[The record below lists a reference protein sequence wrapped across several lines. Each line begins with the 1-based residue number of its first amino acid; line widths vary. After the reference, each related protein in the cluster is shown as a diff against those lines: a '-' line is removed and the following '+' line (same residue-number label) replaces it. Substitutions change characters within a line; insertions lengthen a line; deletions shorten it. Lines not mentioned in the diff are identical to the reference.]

1 VSANPVVQM
10 YSGVD
15 SVRAADAL
23 RLAIQERRDAWPY
36 VHIYPPPNS
45 QDVNVIETL
54 ATQAQGAAAVA
65 VVTYQ
70 VNAGKRF
77 YLQAV
82 ILGANVTMLPGDALY
97 TVDRNSPIGITD
109 SQFMPEH
116 GLLNIGVQLGS
127 TTFGAWRLH
136 RAREFGPLDIIRIKA
151 VNVNL
156 AEGTPNFYVCG
167 LFGYEVPTLDVK
179 GNR

>member
-1 VSANPVVQM
+1 MSSNPVVQM

-23 RLAIQERRDAWPY
+23 RMAVQERRDSWPY
-36 VHIYPPPNS
+36 VHLYPPPDS
-45 QDVNVIETL
+45 QDVHVIGTL

-82 ILGANVTMLPGDALY
+82 VLGSNVTMLPGDALF

-127 TTFGAWRLH
+127 TTYGAWRLH
-136 RAREFGPLDIIRIKA
+136 RAREFGPLDTIRIKA
-151 VNVNL
+151 TNVNL

-167 LFGYEVPTLDVK
+167 LFGYEVPTLHVK
-179 GNR
+179 AHR